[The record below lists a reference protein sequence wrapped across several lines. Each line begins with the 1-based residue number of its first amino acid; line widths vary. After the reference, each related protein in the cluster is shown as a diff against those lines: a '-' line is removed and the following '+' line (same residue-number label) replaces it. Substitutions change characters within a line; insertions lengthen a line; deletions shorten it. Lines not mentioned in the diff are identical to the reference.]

1 MDKKLYCISAIFD
14 KVDDITRAAKELTES
29 EFKFFDIHTPYPV
42 HGLSNKMK
50 LKPSTLGYIA
60 LVLGLSGAALA
71 LLFMYYTK
79 TLNYPQNIGGKPTFA
94 LPAFIPIAFEVTVL
108 LASVGTVL
116 AMLFIYFKFPNNSHP
131 LQDTDFM
138 KQVSLDK
145 YGAIIEAKDP
155 KFDESK
161 VKEFFEKLGATKITP
176 IYYDP
181 EELGFK
187 AKIFAPKFMLLL
199 SIVAI
204 LTVGISYF
212 LLNKW
217 KQIPPRNWMWEQP
230 RVNVQ
235 SKSTFF
241 DDGFGM
247 RTPVAGTVARG
258 HQPYLF
264 MGMNDSAALNL
275 VNPVLLNEYNLRKG
289 KEHYNTFCSPCHG
302 YFGEGDSRLNNQFPN
317 PPSLHSDKLR
327 KWTDG
332 QLYHVITN
340 GQNIMPSYAPQ
351 LEPIERW
358 QIVNY
363 IRALQRALNAREE
376 DFNE

>member
-1 MDKKLYCISAIFD
+1 MDRKLFCLSAVFD
-14 KVDDITRAAKELTES
+14 KVEDITKAAKKVAES
-29 EFKFFDIHTPYPV
+29 EYKVFDVHTPYPV
-42 HGLSNKMK
+42 HGLSQKMK

-94 LPAFIPIAFEVTVL
+94 LPAFIPITFEVTVL

-131 LQDTDFM
+131 LQGTEYMD
-138 KQVSLDK
+138 KVSLDQF
-145 YGAIIEAKDP
+145 GLIIEAKDP
-155 KFDESK
+155 KFDEVK
-161 VKEFFEKLGATKITP
+161 VKEFLESLNPKEIIP

-181 EELGFK
+181 EDLGFK
-187 AKIFAPKFMLLL
+187 AKIFDPKFMLLL
-199 SIVAI
+199 GMVIV
-204 LTVGISYF
+204 LTAGISYV

-235 SKSTFF
+235 TSSSFF
-241 DDGFGM
+241 SDGFGM
-247 RTPVAGTVARG
+247 RTPVQGTVSRG
-258 HQPYLF
+258 YIPY
-264 MGMNDSAALNL
+264 MYVGMPDSVAKNL
-275 VNPVLLNEYNLRKG
+275 INPVLMNEYHLKKG

-302 YFGEGDSRLNNQFPN
+302 YFGKGDSRLNNQFPN

-327 KWTDG
+327 NWTDG
-332 QLYHVITN
+332 QIYHVITV
-340 GQNIMPSYAPQ
+340 GQNIMPSYASQ

-376 DFNE
+376 DLNE

>member
-1 MDKKLYCISAIFD
+1 MDKKLFCLAAIFD
-14 KVDDITRAAKELTES
+14 KVDDITKAAKKVAES
-29 EFKFFDIHTPYPV
+29 EYKFFDVHTPYPV
-42 HGLSNKMK
+42 HGLSQKMK

-60 LVLGLSGAALA
+60 LILGLSGAALA
-71 LLFMYYTK
+71 LLLMYYTK

-94 LPAFIPIAFEVTVL
+94 LPAFIPITFEVTVL

-131 LQDTDFM
+131 LHGTEYMD
-138 KQVSLDK
+138 KVSLDK
-145 YGAIIEAKDP
+145 FGLIIEAKDP
-155 KFDESK
+155 QFDEFK
-161 VKEFFEKLGATKITP
+161 VKEFLGSLNPEVIMP

-181 EELGFK
+181 EDLNFK
-187 AKIFAPKFMLLL
+187 AEIFHPKFMLLL
-199 SIVAI
+199 GVVIV
-204 LTVGISYF
+204 LTAGISYI

-230 RVNVQ
+230 RLNVQ
-235 SKSTFF
+235 SSSSFF
-241 DDGFGM
+241 SDGFGM
-247 RTPVAGTVARG
+247 RTPVPGTVSRG
-258 HQPYLF
+258 NFPYVYSGLPDT
-264 MGMNDSAALNL
+264 MAKNL
-275 VNPVLLNEYNLRKG
+275 INPVLMNEYHLKKG

-302 YFGEGDSRLNNQFPN
+302 YFGKGDSRLNNQFPN

-327 KWTDG
+327 NWTDG
-332 QLYHVITN
+332 QIYHVITV
-340 GQNIMPSYAPQ
+340 GQNIMPSYASQ

-376 DFNE
+376 DLNE